1 MADLGAGSAGST
13 GSLVAVTLEASQ
25 IRTFHPRRGRMGT
38 TQAGALAR
46 LWVTRGLDIDADT
59 VLDARAMFGRRAPL
73 VLEIGSGMGEATI
86 AMAAADPERDYLAV
100 DVHTPGLGSLLAQAE
115 ALGLDNVRAGRGDAV
130 ELLRHGIA
138 PAALDAIHIFFPD
151 PWPKARHHKRRI
163 VSPEIVALMRD
174 RLAVGGLLHTA
185 TDWSDYAEQMLGV
198 LGADPGLR
206 NLHDGF
212 APRPAHRPVTKY
224 ERRGAEAG
232 RVIRDCLFTRIT

>member
-1 MADLGAGSAGST
+1 MT
-13 GSLVAVTLEASQ
+13 IEAPQ

-46 LWVTRGLDIDADT
+46 LWATRGLDIDTDT
-59 VLDARAMFGRRAPL
+59 VLDAEAMFGRRAPL
-73 VLEIGSGMGEATI
+73 VLEIGSGMGDATI
-86 AMAAADPERDYLAV
+86 AMAAADPDRDYLAV

-138 PAALDAIHIFFPD
+138 PGGTRRD
-151 PWPKARHHKRRI
+151 PHLLPGPVAEGPPPQAPHRLARRWSR
-163 VSPEIVALMRD
+163 LMRD
-174 RLAVGGLLHTA
+174 RLVIGGLLHTA
-185 TDWSDYAEQMLGV
+185 TDWSDYAEQMLEV

-232 RVIRDCLFTRIT
+232 RVIRDCLFTRTT